1 MDLRKTFL
9 KGFIMRQLMN
19 FAAVFIFITTVQ
31 QALAAETSVAKIAG
45 QDLMSGQE
53 KSVSLTEAGK
63 VGTVVVFLSA
73 KCPCSASHEVL
84 LKDLAEK
91 NHEIQFVAIH
101 SNSDE
106 PDDLT
111 LEHFKPVALPFPVIR
126 DEKSK
131 YANEMKALKTPHAFL
146 FNSSGEKVYEGGVT
160 DTHIASNAKHQYLA
174 DAITALR
181 AGKKPDVAYG
191 RTLGCVILR

>member
-1 MDLRKTFL
+1 
-9 KGFIMRQLMN
+9 MRQLMN
-19 FAAVFIFITTVQ
+19 IAVVFLFLLTVQ
-31 QALAAETSVAKIAG
+31 QAFAADSTLGSSLGKIAG
-45 QDLMSGQE
+45 HDLLSGLE
-53 KSVSLTEAGK
+53 KSVSLTESGK

-84 LKDLAEK
+84 LKDLAAK
-91 NHEIQFVAIH
+91 NPEVQFVAIH

-106 PDDLT
+106 PDDMT
-111 LEHFKPVALPFPVIR
+111 VEHFKPVALPFPLIR

-131 YANEMKALKTPHAFL
+131 YANEMKAFKTPHAFL
-146 FNSSGEKVYEGGVT
+146 FNSSGEKIYEGGVT

-174 DAITALR
+174 DAIAALR
-181 AGKKPDVAYG
+181 SFKKPDVAYG